1 MRRSARKDA
10 WKYHLREMALAEEP
24 LRYLRKYLNVEED
37 LTEELAAATADEA
50 AEIPTRRRAKAPKP
64 PASIRIRKA
73 RPHQAATPP
82 TPHRRPC
89 LPHPPL
95 QVICRDLA
103 ARSHFLQ
110 RLLRGLLRLRHWIQ
124 REALLVVRHR
134 FIQLPQPPSRLCQRQ
149 MRLRII
155 IRQRHRIAGPLVHPF
170 EVAVIAVERRD
181 SQILS
186 LALVGRL
193 VEINPLLR
201 PRRSPS
207 LRSLRCRIRIRIIP
221 QRPRRG
227 ITLRRPAAARTRA
240 AGAVPRTPSILQ
252 RPTPRSSRRI
262 LSREMETSTQ
272 SHLPAYPY
280 VEPPAP
286 PACPLAAGA
295 GLSPGNG
302 KLFAGFAL
310 PAAGV
315 CPGVCV
321 RPFAGVAGALL
332 LRGVLAVRPEY
343 GLPTLIRKRTAT
355 LLLRTYSL
363 PRQHHPNAG
372 AHQPQSPQPAH
383 PLHISIR
390 RHPAPAR

>member
-1 MRRSARKDA
+1 
-10 WKYHLREMALAEEP
+10 
-24 LRYLRKYLNVEED
+24 
-37 LTEELAAATADEA
+37 
-50 AEIPTRRRAKAPKP
+50 
-64 PASIRIRKA
+64 
-73 RPHQAATPP
+73 
-82 TPHRRPC
+82 
-89 LPHPPL
+89 
-95 QVICRDLA
+95 
-103 ARSHFLQ
+103 
-110 RLLRGLLRLRHWIQ
+110 
-124 REALLVVRHR
+124 
-134 FIQLPQPPSRLCQRQ
+134 
-149 MRLRII
+149 MRLRVI
-155 IRQRHRIAGPLVHPF
+155 IRKRHRIAGPLVHPF

-252 RPTPRSSRRI
+252 RSTPRSSRRI
-262 LSREMETSTQ
+262 LSREWKLRRSPTSRRTRTRTA
-272 SHLPAYPY
+272 SPARLPVSRWRRTIPREREA
-280 VEPPAP
+280 
-286 PACPLAAGA
+286 LRRIR
-295 GLSPGNG
+295 SPGG
-302 KLFAGFAL
+302 RSL
-310 PAAGV
+310 PWRLRLPIRRR
-315 CPGVCV
+315 C
-321 RPFAGVAGALL
+321 RSLL
-332 LRGVLAVRPEY
+332 LCGILAVRPEY

-355 LLLRTYSL
+355 LLLRTYCL